1 MGCDD
6 SQAQWKQS
14 GKAISTPAP
23 TRGATW
29 RASVGCSSFHILTPV
44 PHAGRDKRLQANYQ
58 FTSCFNSHT
67 QEGGTPLVDILPSQI
82 RFQLTLPMRDATV
95 REVRQDTADTLGLHL
110 NFNSRTR
117 VGYDSTPYVSHV
129 ERGAFQLPHPMRG
142 ATHNLAVLEKRM
154 FISTPA
160 PHEGCDWDFRATRPW
175 LEFQLTHSMHGCD
188 RHGRVWRRE
197 TCHFNSRTRVGCDKI
212 KWYTNFNSRTHAGC
226 DVSREYCNVFMLIS
240 IPAPRV
246 GCDATHSSS
255 TLEIRY
261 FNSRALRGVRHHLNK
276 KETPQVS
283 ISIHAPRVGC
293 GTTTSH

>member
-29 RASVGCSSFHILTPV
+29 RLLLVVARSIFNSRTPCGTRQEAPSELPV
-44 PHAGRDKRLQANYQ
+44 
-58 FTSCFNSHT
+58 TSCFNSHT
-67 QEGGTPLVDILPSQI
+67 RGGGRPLVDVLPSQI

-160 PHEGCDWDFRATRPW
+160 PAWGATPYTVEQMRYLVFQLSHPVRGATRHKH
-175 LEFQLTHSMHGCD
+175 LTLCLS
-188 RHGRVWRRE
+188 
-197 TCHFNSRTRVGCDKI
+197 HFNSRT
-212 KWYTNFNSRTHAGC
+212 
-226 DVSREYCNVFMLIS
+226 
-240 IPAPRV
+240 P
-246 GCDATHSSS
+246 
-255 TLEIRY
+255 
-261 FNSRALRGVRHHLNK
+261 
-276 KETPQVS
+276 
-283 ISIHAPRVGC
+283 
-293 GTTTSH
+293 